1 MKKYNFTVILNSGET
16 LTPKG
21 LYYQGKTLVVVGCEK
36 SDHTVRRK
44 LDSSEITDI
53 SITEIVN

>member
-21 LYYQGKTLVVVGCEK
+21 LYYQGKNLIVVGCEK

-44 LDSSEITDI
+44 LSTEEIKDI
-53 SITEIVN
+53 LITE